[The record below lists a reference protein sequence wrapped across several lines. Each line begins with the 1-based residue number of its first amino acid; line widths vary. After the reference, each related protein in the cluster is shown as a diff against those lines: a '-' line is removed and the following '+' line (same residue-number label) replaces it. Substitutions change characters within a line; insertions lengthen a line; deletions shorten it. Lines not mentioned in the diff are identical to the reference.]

1 MEIKCPYQIVIIDET
16 ELNSYNN
23 LTDNFKEENIKL
35 KSNSIDVF
43 EYLKEN
49 LNKKTVIVVNYGFTN
64 NNNLEII
71 EKLKNLST
79 LLYLILYIDEEITQ
93 LSKEDLKLIV
103 NNNVKAIVFKPESI
117 VEAIKQGFNELRRNI
132 DTCIEEWIIS
142 LEKQER
148 IVKSIKSSKNS
159 WSLDDILYEIRH
171 RTAEGIEFENNIITL
186 TLDLIH
192 RGRRKL
198 KEEKL
203 ALDMT
208 SLISSKKVALFYD
221 GETFPEIINI
231 EEKDLLNLSIEIDFY
246 KNENSQLNWRY
257 RVKGEDKYLC
267 KDFGI
272 ITDPLKGSIKEII
285 KKRLKQKNTPE
296 YTIDNLINEYFT
308 ENKTIW
314 K

>member
-1 MEIKCPYQIVIIDET
+1 MEIKHKSQIIIVDET
-16 ELNSYNN
+16 EINQYKN
-23 LTDNFKEENIKL
+23 LTDNFEKESIKW
-35 KSNSIDVF
+35 KSNPIDAL

-49 LNKKTVIVVNYGFTN
+49 LDKKTVVVVSYGSTI
-64 NNNLEII
+64 NNNLEVI

-79 LLYLILYIDEEITQ
+79 LLYIIIYVDEEITQ

-103 NNNVKAIVFKPESI
+103 NNNVKAIVFKPDSI
-117 VEAIKQGFNELRRNI
+117 VEAIKQGFNELRRNV

-148 IVKSIKSSKNS
+148 IIKSIKSSNS
-159 WSLDDILYEIRH
+159 WSLDDILYQVRH
-171 RTAEGIEFENNIITL
+171 RTEEGIEVENNIITL
-186 TLDLIH
+186 TIDLVH

-203 ALDMT
+203 MFDMT
-208 SLISSKKVALFYD
+208 SLINSKNIALFYE
-221 GETFPEIINI
+221 GKTFPEIVNM

-257 RVKGEDKYLC
+257 KVKGEDKYLC

-296 YTIDNLINEYFT
+296 HTIDDLIDKYFI

-314 K
+314 E

>member
-1 MEIKCPYQIVIIDET
+1 M
-16 ELNSYNN
+16 
-23 LTDNFKEENIKL
+23 TDNFEKESIKW
-35 KSNSIDVF
+35 KSNPIDAL

-49 LNKKTVIVVNYGFTN
+49 LDKKTVVVVSYGSTI
-64 NNNLEII
+64 NNNLEVI

-79 LLYLILYIDEEITQ
+79 LLYIIIYVDEEITQ

-103 NNNVKAIVFKPESI
+103 NNNVKAIVFKPDSI
-117 VEAIKQGFNELRRNI
+117 VEAIKQGFNELRRNV

-148 IVKSIKSSKNS
+148 IIKSIKSSKNS
-159 WSLDDILYEIRH
+159 WSLDDILYQVRH
-171 RTAEGIEFENNIITL
+171 RTEEGIEVENNIITL
-186 TLDLIH
+186 TIDLVH

-203 ALDMT
+203 VFDMI
-208 SLISSKKVALFYD
+208 SLISSKNIALFYD
-221 GETFPEIINI
+221 GEAFPEIINT
-231 EEKDLLNLSIEIDFY
+231 EEKGLLNLPIEIDFY

-257 RVKGEDKYLC
+257 KVKGEDKYLC

-296 YTIDNLINEYFT
+296 HTIDDLIDKYFI

-314 K
+314 E

>member
-1 MEIKCPYQIVIIDET
+1 MEIKHKSQIVIVDET
-16 ELNSYNN
+16 EINQYKN
-23 LTDNFKEENIKL
+23 LTDNFEKESIKW
-35 KSNSIDVF
+35 KSNPIDAL

-49 LNKKTVIVVNYGFTN
+49 LDKKTIVVVSYGSTI
-64 NNNLEII
+64 NNNLEVI

-79 LLYLILYIDEEITQ
+79 LLYIIIYVDEELTQ

-117 VEAIKQGFNELRRNI
+117 VEAIKQGFNELRRNV
-132 DTCIEEWIIS
+132 DTCIEEWITA

-148 IVKSIKSSKNS
+148 IEKSIKSSKNS
-159 WSLDDILYEIRH
+159 WSLDDILYQVRH
-171 RTAEGIEFENNIITL
+171 RTKEGIEVENNIITL
-186 TLDLIH
+186 TIDLIH

-203 ALDMT
+203 VFDMT
-208 SLISSKKVALFYD
+208 SLISAKNIALFYD
-221 GETFPEIINI
+221 GEAFPEIINT
-231 EEKDLLNLSIEIDFY
+231 EEKDLLNLPIEINFY

-257 RVKGEDKYLC
+257 KVKGKDKYLC

-285 KKRLKQKNTPE
+285 KKRLKQENTPE
-296 YTIDNLINEYFT
+296 HTIDNLIDNYFT

-314 K
+314 E

>member
-1 MEIKCPYQIVIIDET
+1 M
-16 ELNSYNN
+16 
-23 LTDNFKEENIKL
+23 TDNFEKESIKW
-35 KSNSIDVF
+35 KSNPIDAL

-49 LNKKTVIVVNYGFTN
+49 LDKKTVVVVSYGSTI
-64 NNNLEII
+64 NNNLEVI

-79 LLYLILYIDEEITQ
+79 LLYIIIYVDEEITQ
-93 LSKEDLKLIV
+93 FSKEDLKLIV
-103 NNNVKAIVFKPESI
+103 NNNVKAIVFKPDSI
-117 VEAIKQGFNELRRNI
+117 VEAIKQGFNELRRNV

-148 IVKSIKSSKNS
+148 IIKSIKSSKNS
-159 WSLDDILYEIRH
+159 WSLDDILYQVRH
-171 RTAEGIEFENNIITL
+171 RTEEGIEVENNIITL
-186 TLDLIH
+186 TIDLVH

-203 ALDMT
+203 VFDMI
-208 SLISSKKVALFYD
+208 SLISSKNIALFYD
-221 GETFPEIINI
+221 GEAFPEIINT
-231 EEKDLLNLSIEIDFY
+231 EEKVLLNLPIEIDFY

-257 RVKGEDKYLC
+257 KVKGEDKYLC

-285 KKRLKQKNTPE
+285 KKRLKQENTPE
-296 YTIDNLINEYFT
+296 HTIDDLIDKYFI

-314 K
+314 E